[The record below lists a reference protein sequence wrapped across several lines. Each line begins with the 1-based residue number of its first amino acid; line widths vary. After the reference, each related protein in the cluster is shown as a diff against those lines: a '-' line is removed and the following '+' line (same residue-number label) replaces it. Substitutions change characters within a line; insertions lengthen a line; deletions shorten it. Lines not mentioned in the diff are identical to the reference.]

1 MVSTRFILRSTRVHV
16 LVTWTRYSIA
26 DHMHLVKY
34 TNGSARETRRPRH
47 PDIPDT
53 ASRSHKHLLNVLGRH
68 ATSQLTEVR
77 YTRSLSTVPQPPW
90 GSTARVHD
98 NMHST
103 QGERVL
109 RRILPLYTLPSSQQ
123 HRHRQPSSAHP
134 PPLPSPT
141 PSCPTLPPPR
151 AAMCGVHSPRR
162 SPP

>member
-1 MVSTRFILRSTRVHV
+1 MKYAIANNCLLEHAQKRLSAPTVVPGYPTMVSTRFILRSTRVHV

-53 ASRSHKHLLNVLGRH
+53 ATRSHKHLLNVLGRH

-98 NMHST
+98 NTHST
-103 QGERVL
+103 QGELVLDL
-109 RRILPLYTLPSSQQ
+109 RRILPLLLHPAKLPTAQ
-123 HRHRQPSSAHP
+123 A
-134 PPLPSPT
+134 
-141 PSCPTLPPPR
+141 
-151 AAMCGVHSPRR
+151 
-162 SPP
+162 